1 MKRKQIYDFLFV
13 LCIAVFLVSG
23 GTLIYKVWQQ
33 KKNDGRLEDLSG
45 LVSEQLLAAGVE
57 GSQAGGTAG
66 AGSQERAAGQ
76 MEGQDIRALREARV
90 KAYAKVKEQ
99 NPDLVGWVKIE
110 GTKIDYPVLQTVDN
124 PNFYLKHDFD
134 RKSSIYGAP
143 YVAEECD
150 LANDC
155 KNILIYGHHMK
166 NGSMFAALDEYL
178 DKGFRD
184 AHPIVQ
190 FDTLEEYGDY
200 QVMAAFTMSAVD
212 QDNPLYQWISAGSEE
227 AFANYVSY
235 VKKHSAYDTGI
246 DARWGDHL
254 ISLVTCEYTHR
265 DGRLIVVAKKME
277 ENGKGQGEK
286 GDLSQAEKEEAGGK

>member
-45 LVSEQLLAAGVE
+45 LVSEQLLAAGAE

-143 YVAEECD
+143 YVAE
-150 LANDC
+150 
-155 KNILIYGHHMK
+155 
-166 NGSMFAALDEYL
+166 
-178 DKGFRD
+178 
-184 AHPIVQ
+184 
-190 FDTLEEYGDY
+190 
-200 QVMAAFTMSAVD
+200 
-212 QDNPLYQWISAGSEE
+212 
-227 AFANYVSY
+227 
-235 VKKHSAYDTGI
+235 
-246 DARWGDHL
+246 
-254 ISLVTCEYTHR
+254 
-265 DGRLIVVAKKME
+265 
-277 ENGKGQGEK
+277 
-286 GDLSQAEKEEAGGK
+286 